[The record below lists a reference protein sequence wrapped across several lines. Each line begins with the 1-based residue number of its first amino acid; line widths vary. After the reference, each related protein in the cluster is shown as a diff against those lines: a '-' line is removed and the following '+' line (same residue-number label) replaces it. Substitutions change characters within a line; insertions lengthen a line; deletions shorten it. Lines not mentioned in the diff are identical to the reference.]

1 MRTKTQNRESIEP
14 KSRVPV
20 SARQREERRKSSAGK
35 IMKAPAP
42 AMRSK
47 KDAHPPK
54 KRMDYFAYI
63 NDFLK
68 ENGKDIPFPN
78 RVKSYDPTSYAKAAT
93 GILSLIDPSLKEINR
108 NSLEREFCDILDIIG
123 YPYNVRDCV
132 HSIPTNHNYQF
143 TLDPLRWLV
152 SLITTYNQYL
162 TIPIEEKM
170 YDEQTQKWLQVL
182 NVFIEAY
189 GLWLQGRDEE
199 VERLTSSAFTCE
211 VDEEEKINQTLQNQ
225 FKELQEQLELISK
238 GFDTSMEGNVQSLE
252 IELQK
257 KKSDFDN
264 LVKERDKINALITD
278 LGEQIQDYE
287 KIYNESIQKE
297 NDITTKINNLPYDL
311 SSIETMLNKPDLIKK
326 EIDEENNNIKKMKE
340 QINDNENQFKTQCEA
355 LILIANDLNGIASQ
369 LNIENSIT
377 INDEGE
383 ATGELFGTDI
393 DEIVLNILSQKP
405 DINMIQNENAKIIAE
420 RNEIDK
426 EMMDLKQRE
435 EDLLKEI
442 NSIKDSNGKDVDK
455 INKKLSDIQKENQKL
470 TREIQNNDDSVNGLF
485 TRLDEKLKSVS
496 SHISNRFAEYLEEL
510 RKVQEEM

>member
-1 MRTKTQNRESIEP
+1 
-14 KSRVPV
+14 
-20 SARQREERRKSSAGK
+20 
-35 IMKAPAP
+35 
-42 AMRSK
+42 
-47 KDAHPPK
+47 
-54 KRMDYFAYI
+54 
-63 NDFLK
+63 
-68 ENGKDIPFPN
+68 
-78 RVKSYDPTSYAKAAT
+78 
-93 GILSLIDPSLKEINR
+93 
-108 NSLEREFCDILDIIG
+108 
-123 YPYNVRDCV
+123 
-132 HSIPTNHNYQF
+132 
-143 TLDPLRWLV
+143 
-152 SLITTYNQYL
+152 
-162 TIPIEEKM
+162 
-170 YDEQTQKWLQVL
+170 
-182 NVFIEAY
+182 
-189 GLWLQGRDEE
+189 
-199 VERLTSSAFTCE
+199 
-211 VDEEEKINQTLQNQ
+211 
-225 FKELQEQLELISK
+225 
-238 GFDTSMEGNVQSLE
+238 
-252 IELQK
+252 
-257 KKSDFDN
+257 
-264 LVKERDKINALITD
+264 
-278 LGEQIQDYE
+278 
-287 KIYNESIQKE
+287 
-297 NDITTKINNLPYDL
+297 
-311 SSIETMLNKPDLIKK
+311 
-326 EIDEENNNIKKMKE
+326 MKE